1 MPIVPLPPRILAC
14 RTLPAAHGA
23 LLSAFGIDSTR
34 HGSLGLLTCDQD
46 DSLYVALD
54 HGTKFA
60 DVEVVF
66 ARSFYAGA
74 AYPSGPLSGEI
85 LGVFGADDPDSIHE
99 ALRAAERGLREEIC
113 FYEPEGGGPPFFPH
127 VITETGR
134 YLSEQAGIEPG
145 APMAYLIAPPLEAVI
160 GMDAALKAADVRLV
174 KHFDPPTETNFGGGY
189 LAGELAALEASARAF
204 TEAILD
210 VAARPQAGLRRPGY
224 ARR

>member
-1 MPIVPLPPRILAC
+1 MQ
-14 RTLPAAHGA
+14 
-23 LLSAFGIDSTR
+23 AFGVDTSRDT
-34 HGSLGLLTCDQD
+34 SLGLLTCDQD

-74 AYPSGPLSGEI
+74 PYPSGPFSGEI
-85 LGVFGADDPDSIHE
+85 LGIFAAKEPDSIEE
-99 ALRAAERGLREEIC
+99 ALGASLRGLREEIC
-113 FYEPEGGGPPFFPH
+113 FYEPEGGGPAFFPH

-134 YLSEQAGIEPG
+134 YLSSEAGIEPG

-160 GMDAALKAADVRLV
+160 GMDAALKAAKVTLV

-204 TEAILD
+204 TEAVLD
-210 VAARPQAGLRRPGY
+210 VTAKPQAGFRRPGY